1 MTEINFSDI
10 RPLVRYSDMQ
20 TIENGFDL
28 RDVHGS
34 DDRMVYVLSGA
45 VQFRMNGIAYTGT
58 RGCLIITRPDVRY
71 CLCNHTGKDA
81 RVMVIDFSFDAEPD
95 ASATPLP
102 WIPDREWQE
111 RTDIAKTVIADVP
124 AFNAPLF
131 LESMQVLE
139 PLFNEMSVEQQ
150 NMCVCRTELRNTL
163 MHAVLLHI
171 YRRLVLSE
179 EKKRR
184 GVVDDILSYIHQN
197 YGSNLSN
204 ETISKHFNYHPNYI
218 NRILK
223 KRTGKSLHQY
233 VLSFRVS
240 RALALLQ
247 TTNLTVTEVAEQVG
261 FTSLKHLSQTF
272 KSIYGYSPMHFR

>member
-1 MTEINFSDI
+1 MAEVNFSDI
-10 RPLVRYSDMQ
+10 RPLVRFSGAQ

-34 DDRMVYVLSGA
+34 DDRMVYVFSGA
-45 VQFRMNGIAYTGT
+45 VQFKMNGVSYTGT
-58 RGCLIITRPDVRY
+58 RGCLIITRPDIKY
-71 CLCNHTGKDA
+71 CLYNHAGQDA
-81 RVMVIDFSFDAEPD
+81 RVMIIDFSFDAEPD
-95 ASATPLP
+95 ASTTPLP

-111 RTDIAKTVIADVP
+111 RADVEQTVIADVP
-124 AFNAPLF
+124 AFNMPLF

-150 NMCVCRTELRNTL
+150 NLRVCRRELRNTL

-184 GVVDDILSYIHQN
+184 GVVDDILSYIHRN
-197 YGSNLSN
+197 YNTNLSN
-204 ETISKHFNYHPNYI
+204 EMISKHFNYHPNYI

-223 KRTGKSLHQY
+223 KRTGQSLHQY

-247 TTNLTVTEVAEQVG
+247 TTNLTVTEVAERVG
-261 FTSLKHLSQTF
+261 FSSLKHFSQTF